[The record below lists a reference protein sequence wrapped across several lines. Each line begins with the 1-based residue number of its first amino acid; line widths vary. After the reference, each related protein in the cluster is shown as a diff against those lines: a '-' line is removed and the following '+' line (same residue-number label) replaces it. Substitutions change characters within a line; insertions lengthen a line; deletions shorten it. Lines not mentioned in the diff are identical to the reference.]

1 MTGVFRFARVNVSLI
16 RLHTNICKNG
26 NLKKYINQI
35 NGFENNEK
43 FSKALAKNFWCHKK
57 KRSKLFL
64 LVKFLFLEKCCLS
77 EIIYSA
83 FSNEFK
89 LR

>member
-1 MTGVFRFARVNVSLI
+1 MTGVFRFASVNVSLI

-43 FSKALAKNFWCHKK
+43 FSKALAKYLWCTSEETIKVTST
-57 KRSKLFL
+57 SKIHIIRE
-64 LVKFLFLEKCCLS
+64 VLS
-77 EIIYSA
+77 ERNNL
-83 FSNEFK
+83 FSFCK
-89 LR
+89 